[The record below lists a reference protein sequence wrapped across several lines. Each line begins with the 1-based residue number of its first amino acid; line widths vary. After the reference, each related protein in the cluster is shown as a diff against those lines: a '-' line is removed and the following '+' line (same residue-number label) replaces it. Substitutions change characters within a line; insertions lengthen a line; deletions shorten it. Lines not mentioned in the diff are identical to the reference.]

1 MIKLILKKKCQ
12 NMKEDERFLNE
23 LFENLKNTE
32 LEVSKR
38 RDMFLFLREYISF
51 LHGLQQAREPLYQVI
66 FLIYLNSIC
75 LEINPL
81 PPPKKTRRLIL
92 AFSFEQVTVQPRHT
106 VRSRG
111 GAQCQG
117 RASQHHRHR
126 DLLAV
131 CGGGAHACARVH
143 TQGGRVALLRLQSQG
158 QAAGGA
164 GGVRCRG
171 CERGKHVRCGRIRLG
186 STGGHHRLSYLGRH

>member
-1 MIKLILKKKCQ
+1 
-12 NMKEDERFLNE
+12 MKEDERFLNE

-81 PPPKKTRRLIL
+81 PPQKKQ
-92 AFSFEQVTVQPRHT
+92 E
-106 VRSRG
+106 
-111 GAQCQG
+111 
-117 RASQHHRHR
+117 
-126 DLLAV
+126 D
-131 CGGGAHACARVH
+131 
-143 TQGGRVALLRLQSQG
+143 
-158 QAAGGA
+158 
-164 GGVRCRG
+164 
-171 CERGKHVRCGRIRLG
+171 
-186 STGGHHRLSYLGRH
+186 